1 MEYQKIANLIDD
13 NTLNQPSK
21 FKTKNWIEIND
32 ESRGAY
38 NVNSQIK
45 FKTTML
51 KSSLCDYSDAYI
63 LVKGTSTVNNTA
75 AQGAAA
81 NNTNKKVI
89 FKNCAPFTNCISEI
103 NNTQIDN
110 AKDIDIVMPMYNLIE
125 YSDNY
130 AKTTGSLWQY
140 CKDIP
145 ARNANG
151 EIIIF
156 EENNTTDSF
165 KFKAKITGQTGNG
178 GTKNIEIMVPLK
190 YLSNFWRTLEM
201 PLINCEV
208 NLILTWSSHCVLIAT
223 TVQNQTAT
231 FEITDTK
238 LYVPVVT
245 LSTQENTKFL
255 QQLKSGFKRV
265 INWNKYLS
273 KPELLAQNPN
283 LNHLVEPSFQGVN
296 RLFILAFENDDD
308 RISDDQYYLPTE
320 EIKYYNIVINGE
332 NFFDQPIKSNKI
344 TYDNI
349 RKIATGQ
356 GDDYTTGCLLDYSYF
371 KDTYKMI
378 AVDLSKQQALDADP
392 RAIQQ
397 INFTANLDR
406 AGNTRVYFILEEA
419 KETILDFSQGTV
431 KVL

>member
-13 NTLNQPSK
+13 DASNQPSK
-21 FKTKNWIEIND
+21 FRTRNLVEIND
-32 ESRGAY
+32 ESRGVY
-38 NVNSQIK
+38 NVNNQIK

-51 KSSLCDYSDAYI
+51 KSSLCDYKDAYI
-63 LVKGTSTVNNTA
+63 LKGTISVNNTA

-130 AKTTGSLWQY
+130 AKTTRSLWQY
-140 CKDIP
+140 SKDIP
-145 ARNANG
+145 ALNVND

-156 EENNTTDSF
+156 AEGNLTDSF
-165 KFKAKITGQTGNG
+165 NFKVKITGRTGNG
-178 GTKNIEIMVPLK
+178 RTKDVEIMVPLK

-208 NLILTWSSHCVLIAT
+208 NLILTWSSTCVLIAT
-223 TVQNQTAT
+223 NTPKQNAT
-231 FEITDTK
+231 FAITDTK

-245 LSTQENTKFL
+245 LSTQENTNFF
-255 QQLKSGFKRV
+255 QQLISGFKRV

-273 KPELLAQNPN
+273 KPLFILAQNPN

-296 RLFILAFENDDD
+296 RLFVLAFENDDD
-308 RISDDQYYLPTE
+308 RTSNDRYYLPTVE
-320 EIKYYNIVINGE
+320 VKDYNIMINGE
-332 NFFDQPIKSNKI
+332 NYFDQPIKNKKI

-349 RKIATGQ
+349 RKIAIGQ
-356 GDDYTTGCLLDYSYF
+356 ADDYTTGCLLDYSYF
-371 KDTYKMI
+371 ADTYKMI